1 LGKDKKL
8 KISKLLFL
16 TLMLL
21 FCFSF
26 GLIFG
31 YSLPIGLV
39 IFGAISLAAFIFYKT
54 HLGIIIGLFAIP
66 FDRLA
71 KITPEGT
78 LTVAKVFILLTLIAW
93 FTKTILAKDDRLV
106 TVPFYN
112 FIGVLGV
119 AFLLVSFI
127 SIVNAN
133 DKALWFGQQIRRT
146 NIVLLYM
153 LLLGLIDNR
162 NLLKKALYATLFASF
177 FVSLTGIYELVTQ
190 TPVLSLVGI
199 STELDIIEGGNI
211 RISGPAGD
219 PDFHAVSMIFPSAIA
234 IYIFYISRSKI
245 IRGLMIFLLALFLIN
260 IFGTGSRGGLIG
272 LAITFGIFW
281 YFAKI
286 RWKWIKT
293 FSIASIAG
301 AIVILFVYLFPS
313 APTSRY
319 TGETGE
325 KTFEYRLGWMD
336 MGFRMIKDHPI
347 IGIGTANFL
356 ETYNRYIVPTVPRD
370 PDLPH
375 NSFLQ
380 IWVENGTP
388 AFFIYIAL
396 YLFAI
401 KNLWI
406 VVKNSK
412 DEELQPMAIALLGV
426 ILGLAF
432 FAMTSNVLEN
442 ENYWI
447 LFAYSVIVS
456 RLYAKERE

>member
-1 LGKDKKL
+1 MN
-8 KISKLLFL
+8 ISKLLFL

-93 FTKTILAKDDRLV
+93 FTKTILSKDDRLV
-106 TVPFYN
+106 TVLFYN

-127 SIVNAN
+127 SIVNAL

-146 NIVLLYM
+146 NIVILYM
-153 LLLGLIDNR
+153 LLLGIIDNKEI
-162 NLLKKALYATLFASF
+162 LKKALWVTLFASF
-177 FVSLTGIYELVTQ
+177 FVSLTGIYELITQ
-190 TPVLSLVGI
+190 TPILSLVGI

-219 PDFHAVSMIFPSAIA
+219 PDFHAVAMMFPSAIA
-234 IYIFYISRSKI
+234 MYMFYTSRSKF
-245 IRGLMIFLLALFLIN
+245 IRGFMIILLALFLTN

-272 LAITFGIFW
+272 LALTLGIFW

-286 RWKWIKT
+286 KWKLLKT
-293 FSIASIAG
+293 FLFASITGTIILA
-301 AIVILFVYLFPS
+301 VIFAFPS

-325 KTFEYRLGWMD
+325 KTFTYRLGWMD
-336 MGFRMIKDHPI
+336 MGFRMIKDHPF
-347 IGIGTANFL
+347 IGVGTGNFL
-356 ETYNRYIVPTVPRD
+356 EYYNRYIVPTVPKD

-380 IWVENGTP
+380 IWIENGII

-401 KNLWI
+401 KNLWT
-406 VVKNSK
+406 VVQGSK
-412 DEELQPMAIALLGV
+412 DRELQPMAIMLLGA
-426 ILGLAF
+426 IMGLGF
-432 FAMTSNVLEN
+432 FALTSNVLEN

-447 LFAYSVIVS
+447 LFAYSVIVLM
-456 RLYAKERE
+456 LYQKEKTIYETV